1 MKPGDKAI
9 VKLDL
14 SVSNDDY
21 QWYLADVMKSYNG
34 KIVTISECVDCDPD
48 PVYKYPASIKY
59 RIKED
64 RGEYIWTDAMLFP
77 VNETKKSSI
86 KPKSTNMK
94 SIFRSI
100 LPKRNSIL
108 MSIDGIICHQVHGK
122 NIGISEENTLIEYPD
137 EAVFDIPG
145 FTIPTESSKIK
156 VGDIIEADDYYAKV
170 LAINKG
176 EFEILNTKGEKL
188 TYAPSVNKIFN
199 KTYVPVITT
208 LFQNTSEINPM
219 LFMLMDK
226 DSDSKNLLPLLF
238 MQNQDKS
245 FQMDNPMMLAAFMSD
260 DVDPSTILMLQM
272 MNNQF
277 K

>member
-14 SVSNDDY
+14 SASDMDY
-21 QWYLADVMKSYNG
+21 QWYITGVMKSYNG
-34 KIVTISECVDCDPD
+34 EIVTISECEDCDPYPD
-48 PVYKYPASIKY
+48 YKYPASIKY

-64 RGEYIWTDAMLFP
+64 CGEYIWTNAMLFP

-94 SIFRSI
+94 SIFKSI
-100 LPKRNSIL
+100 FPKRNSIL

-156 VGDIIEADDYYAKV
+156 VGDIIEADGYYAKV

-188 TYAPSVNKIFN
+188 TYAPSINKIFN

-245 FQMDNPMMLAAFMSD
+245 FQMDNPMMLAALMSD

-272 MNNQF
+272 MNNQS